1 MQISSKKKSSC
12 QDKLPLLAYLRQLK
26 PQEGKHLEDR
36 LKIQIQNM
44 SALFKITQ

>member
-1 MQISSKKKSSC
+1 MQISSKKN
-12 QDKLPLLAYLRQLK
+12 QPLLAYLRQLK